1 MAIFLRELFSCA
13 GCEEKTN
20 DLRVCFLE
28 SAALQPKPIRAS
40 QTAAS
45 VANPST
51 QTCTDPASQ
60 AEIRPRTLVFRS
72 RIIFLVNDS
81 GTPALLKHFC
91 SVRSHDSPNST
102 I

>member
-1 MAIFLRELFSCA
+1 MSIFLQDLFSCT

-28 SAALQPKPIRAS
+28 SAPLQSKPIRAS

-51 QTCTDPASQ
+51 QTRTDPASQ

-72 RIIFLVNDS
+72 RIIFLANDS
-81 GTPALLKHFC
+81 GTPALLKHSC
-91 SVRSHDSPNST
+91 SARSHDSPN
-102 I
+102 